1 MAVGYT
7 ASKDIFMDVMS
18 VQKHNF
24 YHEVEVIFNDY
35 LKACFSRAPDK
46 KWYIGYF
53 TLSILNKLG
62 DLIFLRKYIFFTH

>member
-46 KWYIGYF
+46 K
-53 TLSILNKLG
+53 
-62 DLIFLRKYIFFTH
+62 